1 VKRGFSTHS
10 ASSSSGIVQQPS
22 LCPSVRASLAV
33 MTLQGGRPLCV
44 HAVDFGALVAAVE
57 SAAVDVTS
65 GIAVGAELSSEAICN
80 FELPI
85 ELPLSAKVEIVEA
98 AASEAGGK
106 LRSHEPKSAKSIASL
121 SIETPSAASAA
132 AVLLSALG
140 LLQSVVG
147 EAAEATASVARGKL
161 SASVPPVSERSE
173 VITSR
178 RVEPSSSVSCVVSLL
193 SIELRSHEPKSDR
206 SIASLSVEAP

>member
-1 VKRGFSTHS
+1 
-10 ASSSSGIVQQPS
+10 
-22 LCPSVRASLAV
+22 

-44 HAVDFGALVAAVE
+44 HAVGFGALVAAVE

-65 GIAVGAELSSEAICN
+65 GIAVGAELSSDASSGEAICN